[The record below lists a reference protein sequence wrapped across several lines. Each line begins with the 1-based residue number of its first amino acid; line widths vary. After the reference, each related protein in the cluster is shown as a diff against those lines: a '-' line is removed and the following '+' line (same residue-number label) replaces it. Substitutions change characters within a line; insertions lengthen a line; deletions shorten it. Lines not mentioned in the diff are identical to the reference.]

1 MDSED
6 DDFLYDDEEELS
18 DELDDDF
25 LGDEIDSSEPA
36 AKRPYDDDFQYDSLT
51 PESIVS
57 TMNKSI
63 EDVNSVFQVS
73 SMDIWLARPYALTL
87 TITSHRDTSLIGA
100 TL

>member
-6 DDFLYDDEEELS
+6 DDFLYGEEEDLS
-18 DELDDDF
+18 DALDDDY

-36 AKRPYDDDFQYDSLT
+36 AKRPYDDDFQYDCLT

-73 SMDIWLARPYALTL
+73 SI
-87 TITSHRDTSLIGA
+87 TI
-100 TL
+100 

>member
-6 DDFLYDDEEELS
+6 DDFLYGEDEDLS
-18 DELDDDF
+18 DVLDDDY

-36 AKRPYDDDFQYDSLT
+36 AKRPYDDDFQYDCLT

-73 SMDIWLARPYALTL
+73 SI
-87 TITSHRDTSLIGA
+87 TI
-100 TL
+100 